1 MKIFKSMQPHPTPT
15 QPLITASLPLT
26 PCYAWSVMMRLASW
40 ADHSPLVALA
50 RTVSQVS
57 SNSNFLS
64 QHFDFLTH
72 LLIWLFLCF
81 YVYICLHPKMSAPLG
96 ARALEPESPRS
107 DLSSASY

>member
-1 MKIFKSMQPHPTPT
+1 MKVFKSMQPRPTPT

-26 PCYAWSVMMRLASW
+26 PCYTWPVRMRLASW

-50 RTVSQVS
+50 RTVSQVN

-81 YVYICLHPKMSAPLG
+81 CVYICLHPKM
-96 ARALEPESPRS
+96 
-107 DLSSASY
+107 